1 MARDHTTILRCD
13 GCRNAATWTRLEIC
27 PRGGALPN
35 RDLSTQGRM
44 TPRTDAWKAR
54 LSAAVAG
61 RGIKAE
67 LARYLCE
74 GEHQLASRKVQ
85 IAKVL
90 NQGAMPEPEFV
101 LATLEWMD
109 VEQRTL

>member
-1 MARDHTTILRCD
+1 
-13 GCRNAATWTRLEIC
+13 
-27 PRGGALPN
+27 
-35 RDLSTQGRM
+35 M

-109 VEQRTL
+109 VEQRTLLKDAKVPLGQIESERSRNRKARR